1 MSKYYFYHL
10 WISVLFL
17 TVFIYDIY
25 QKGSF
30 LTVMAAILCSILI
43 LINSKKNRKPKMKT
57 TT

>member
-10 WISVLFL
+10 WISALFL

-30 LTVMAAILCSILI
+30 LTVMAAILCFILI
-43 LINSKKNRKPKMKT
+43 LINSKKNRKLKT
-57 TT
+57 TA